1 LDLSSIGAASIDM
14 HLAQTQQSVSVAML
28 KKAMDTTTAQN
39 EQMIDSL
46 RIRFRRHCP
55 DIFSIPTHNFPPQG
69 RLFCFAA
76 ACAAKL
82 PGPT

>member
-1 LDLSSIGAASIDM
+1 MDLSSIGAASIDM

-46 RIRFRRHCP
+46 RNTVSAPLSGHLL
-55 DIFSIPTHNFPPQG
+55 DTY
-69 RLFCFAA
+69 A
-76 ACAAKL
+76 
-82 PGPT
+82 